1 MQTLRN
7 LAIDIILLI
16 LGIYL
21 IIEGCSHPTKWFWAV
36 IGILDLLL
44 SLPTFITYFI
54 TLNYKNKKNKNIKEY
69 CQ

>member
-1 MQTLRN
+1 MQTFRH

-21 IIEGCSHPTKWFWAV
+21 IIVGSSHPTKWFWVV

-54 TLNYKNKKNKNIKEY
+54 TLNNKNKKIKKLKK
-69 CQ
+69 

>member
-1 MQTLRN
+1 MQTLRH

-21 IIEGCSHPTKWFWAV
+21 IIAGFSHPIKWFWAV

-54 TLNYKNKKNKNIKEY
+54 TLNNKNKKIKKLKK
-69 CQ
+69 